1 MSTDTELVLQ
11 NHLTAARA
19 GVDVIMQDYAE
30 DSVLV
35 TPEAAYHGLAEIRHF
50 FTVLLE
56 GLPAGAFDGFTLHR
70 REVVGEWAY
79 ILWDAKPWVS
89 LATDTFAV
97 RNGRIRFQTF
107 TPNMARMSG
116 DPPGR
121 LRS

>member
-1 MSTDTELVLQ
+1 MSTDTEILLQ

-19 GVDVIMQDYAE
+19 GVDAIMRDYAE

-35 TPEAAYHGLAEIRHF
+35 TQEAAYHGLAEIRHF

-56 GLPAGAFDGFTLHR
+56 SLPAGVFDRFTLHR
-70 REVVGEWAY
+70 REVEGEWAY
-79 ILWDAKPWVS
+79 ILWEAKPWVV

-107 TPNMARMSG
+107 TANIGSP
-116 DPPGR
+116 
-121 LRS
+121 

>member
-1 MSTDTELVLQ
+1 MSTDTETLLQ
-11 NHLTAARA
+11 SHLTAART
-19 GVDVIMQDYAE
+19 GVNAIMQDYAE

-35 TPEAAYHGLAEIRHF
+35 TQEAVYHGLAEIRRF

-56 GLPAGAFDGFTLHR
+56 GLPAGVFDRVTLHR

-97 RNGRIRFQTF
+97 RNGKIRFQTF
-107 TPNMARMSG
+107 TANVGPR
-116 DPPGR
+116 
-121 LRS
+121 